1 MPIVVESITETTVRD
16 FFWPRS
22 SVENPQGCR
31 ELGDVAILTHR
42 RGRAIRCTPAE
53 AARQC

>member
-1 MPIVVESITETTVRD
+1 MRTVMPIVVESITETTVRD

-42 RGRAIRCTPAE
+42 RTCDQMHPG
-53 AARQC
+53 